1 MICQVLVLDGAL
13 PSVQLKAARL
23 ELAML
28 RRRGEM
34 RRTGQPLDYRTD
46 EVCEL
51 VPPVHNLAR

>member
-1 MICQVLVLDGAL
+1 VLVLDGAL